1 MLAQRK
7 RKEGIVD
14 YKEIIKE
21 RLNQSNGIVLSED
34 ILAEDIPSIYLTRMV
49 KRGEIQRVKRGVYMD
64 KTGSYDEYY
73 FFQKRYKSSVFSYL
87 SALYLHQL
95 TDVVPNQIEVTLYRG
110 YNPHRM
116 DTDVIKHFVTK
127 EVHGLGVIDC
137 ITIHG
142 NVVKTYDL
150 ERVICDIVKNRKSVD
165 SELFSKTLNNYV
177 RSPKKDFRKLFTYA
191 KKLRVLDKVKE
202 ILEIIV

>member
-1 MLAQRK
+1 MN
-7 RKEGIVD
+7 
-14 YKEIIKE
+14 YKEVIKE
-21 RLNQSNGIVLSED
+21 RLQKSNGIVLSED
-34 ILAEDIPSIYLTRMV
+34 ILSENIPSVYLSRMV
-49 KRGEIQRVKRGVYMD
+49 KTGEIQRVKRGVYID
-64 KTGSYDEYY
+64 ENGSYDEYY
-73 FFQKRYKSSVFSYL
+73 FFQKRYKSAVFSYL

-110 YNPHRM
+110 YNPHRI
-116 DTDVIKHFVTK
+116 DADVIRHFVTK

-177 RSPKKDFRKLFTYA
+177 RSSKKDLTKLYA
-191 KKLRVLDKVKE
+191 YARQLKVFDKVKD
-202 ILEIIV
+202 ILEVIYE